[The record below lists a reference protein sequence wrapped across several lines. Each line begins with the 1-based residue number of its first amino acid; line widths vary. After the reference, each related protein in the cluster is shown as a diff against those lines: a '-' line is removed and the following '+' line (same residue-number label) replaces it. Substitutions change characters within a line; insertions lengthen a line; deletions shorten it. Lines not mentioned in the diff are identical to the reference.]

1 MSKEEK
7 QIKEIIDNDL
17 DTGRDLVT
25 ENYQLEILT
34 LKDKVDLRRFSR
46 AFLKVDKLLKNIFS
60 NKLDKGKYGGSAQ
73 DLKNDIDTKISKDG
87 DTIKKLGSYDYK
99 RLVVP
104 EIVGIDI
111 NQGTTTTINTIAVE
125 ITNGW
130 KASMLSFDLIVRAYT
145 GSNCDTTIR
154 FNGYTYSTNKTW
166 VNTRAYIIGYRH
178 NGVKVYTTTHPN
190 GNPLIYFNFDGY
202 LDYCNC
208 MISNILES
216 VPNAYKIYSIQGAT
230 GDLVPTSYMYST
242 TFKPTPKDINAVNTA
257 GDTMKGVLSLPRLRA
272 TTDEG
277 TLVSRLDK
285 DFIGYSSQRGAYI
298 GGVSSTGVSRFFYSG
313 SDTSRPCIRIGSNY
327 YSLYHEGLK
336 PNLEDVGAT
345 NFGLGS
351 SATQKNPKNEKFG
364 GFWRDTNLNSTGITM
379 PYDGT
384 PIINF
389 FRVNRS
395 NQIPY
400 TGTSTNGSE
409 ITWNKIYSENSKPTT
424 SELGAVSKSGDTMSG
439 VLSIRRSGP
448 TSLILDRLNT
458 KDSNNNINFKYTDA
472 SYYFGFVRGSLRV
485 GESEDLSSGH
495 SIYHTGFKPTPSE
508 LGAVGKSGDTMTG
521 QLLINSSPD
530 AQLIVRART
539 NEKPNYIL
547 GQNANGAS
555 IFFIGKGS
563 SDIDDITMHS
573 YVHNNSII
581 LRSDRVEAKKNLYVG
596 NALVYH
602 TGNINTYCPHR
613 VGDII
618 ESTNTEHPATTF
630 IGTQWERY
638 GDGKVIVGLS
648 SSETEF
654 NSVGKTGG
662 TKTESLTE
670 AQNGP
675 HGHTVTS
682 VISGSGWYGQGG
694 ALGGM
699 GAIKTTS
706 SGTGAPHNN
715 LQPYIVAYRWRRIA

>member
-190 GNPLIYFNFDGY
+190 GNPLIYFNFNGY

-216 VPNAYKIYSIQGAT
+216 VPNTYKIYSIQGAT

-242 TFKPTPKDINAVNTA
+242 TFKPTPKDINAVNIA
-257 GDTMKGVLSLPRLRA
+257 GDTMTGVLSLPRLRT

-277 TLVSRLDK
+277 TLISRLDK

-336 PNLEDVGAT
+336 PNLEDVGAA

-364 GFWRDTNLNSTGITM
+364 GFWRDTNLNSSGITM

-409 ITWNKIYSENSKPTT
+409 ITWNKLYSENSKPTT
-424 SELGAVSKSGDTMSG
+424 SELGAVSKTGDIMT
-439 VLSIRRSGP
+439 
-448 TSLILDRLNT
+448 
-458 KDSNNNINFKYTDA
+458 
-472 SYYFGFVRGSLRV
+472 GSLKIKHSDGLIVEPDSTQGAIIIRSVNGIASFRYGGAGPVSAGGFNVVGVNDIVKFRV
-485 GESEDLSSGH
+485 DDSGECYAKGTSK
-495 SIYHTGFKPTPSE
+495 IYHQGFKPTKVDVGLDQVQNYPITSSVTDSSE
-508 LGAVGKSGDTMTG
+508 IKYASAKAVKQAHDKA
-521 QLLINSSPD
+521 I
-530 AQLIVRART
+530 
-539 NEKPNYIL
+539 E
-547 GQNANGAS
+547 AN
-555 IFFIGKGS
+555 
-563 SDIDDITMHS
+563 
-573 YVHNNSII
+573 NNIS
-581 LRSDRVEAKKNLYVG
+581 KF
-596 NALVYH
+596 
-602 TGNINTYCPHR
+602 CPYR
-613 VGDII
+613 VGDILQT
-618 ESTNTEHPATTF
+618 TNTEHPATNWT
-630 IGTQWERY
+630 GTQWERY
-638 GDGKVIVGLS
+638 GEGKVIVGLS

>member
-1 MSKEEK
+1 MSKDKK
-7 QIKEIIDNDL
+7 QIKEITDNDL

-60 NKLDKGKYGGSAQ
+60 NKLDKGLYGGNAQ
-73 DLKNDIDTKISKDG
+73 DLKNNIDTKISKDG
-87 DTIKKLGSYDYK
+87 DIIKKLGSYDYK

-111 NQGTTTTINTIAVE
+111 NQGTTTAINTIAIE

-216 VPNAYKIYSIQGAT
+216 VPNTYKIYSIQGAT

-242 TFKPTPKDINAVNTA
+242 TFKPTPKDINAISRMGDTIPGILTFTNTGDNIKFSDKCAIYSTNNAIGMTRKDGAWSWSMNKETGVVQYVNTPNVA
-257 GDTMKGVLSLPRLRA
+257 GYD
-272 TTDEG
+272 
-277 TLVSRLDK
+277 
-285 DFIGYSSQRGAYI
+285 I
-298 GGVSSTGVSRFFYSG
+298 
-313 SDTSRPCIRIGSNY
+313 
-327 YSLYHEGLK
+327 YHEGNK
-336 PNLEDVGAT
+336 PSLSDVGAT
-345 NFGLGS
+345 TYGLGCG
-351 SATQKNPKNEKFG
+351 AVQKTPKNERYS

-424 SELGAVSKSGDTMSG
+424 SELGAVSKSGDTM
-439 VLSIRRSGP
+439 
-448 TSLILDRLNT
+448 
-458 KDSNNNINFKYTDA
+458 
-472 SYYFGFVRGSLRV
+472 
-485 GESEDLSSGH
+485 
-495 SIYHTGFKPTPSE
+495 
-508 LGAVGKSGDTMTG
+508 TG

-563 SDIDDITMHS
+563 SNIDDITMHS
-573 YVHNNSII
+573 YAHNNSII

-613 VGDII
+613 IGDII
-618 ESTNTEHPATTF
+618 ESTNAEHPATTF